1 VEASRLTTVL
11 RPTVKQLRDRRA
23 KLLDG
28 IRLSED
34 ELRERAERHELTT
47 EEYYALESLDEIDYL
62 LGSDSPAA

>member
-1 VEASRLTTVL
+1 MTTVL

-28 IRLSED
+28 VRLSEE

-47 EEYYALESLDEIDYL
+47 EEYYALESLEEIDYL

>member
-1 VEASRLTTVL
+1 MTTVL

-23 KLLDG
+23 KLLNG
-28 IRLSED
+28 VRLSE
-34 ELRERAERHELTT
+34 EGLRERAERHELTT